1 MARSTRAYGVRPP
14 RAATSRRDFRIPQDP
29 AVSAYLDERRCL
41 GKGAGSSRR
50 RIFISAAF
58 QERTIFVDLPLPV
71 LSRLDTPKPM
81 SGFHSVF

>member
-1 MARSTRAYGVRPP
+1 MARSARAYGVRSP

-29 AVSAYLDERRCL
+29 AVPAYLDERRFL

>member
-1 MARSTRAYGVRPP
+1 MARSARAYGVRPP

-29 AVSAYLDERRCL
+29 AVPAYLDERRCL

-58 QERTIFVDLPLPV
+58 QERTIFMDLPLPV
-71 LSRLDTPKPM
+71 LSRLDTPKLM

>member
-1 MARSTRAYGVRPP
+1 MAHSARAYGVRPP

-29 AVSAYLDERRCL
+29 TVPAYLDERRCL

-50 RIFISAAF
+50 HIFISAAF